1 MASSGAVGSDF
12 FDAGQVARG
21 KLHAE
26 YSEVLFQIFAACLQI
41 TEPTGGTNDRMGAS
55 AEGRI
60 RRMPWEKRG
69 ADF

>member
-12 FDAGQVARG
+12 FDACQV
-21 KLHAE
+21 LHAE
-26 YSEVLFQIFAACLQI
+26 CSEVLFQIFAACLQI